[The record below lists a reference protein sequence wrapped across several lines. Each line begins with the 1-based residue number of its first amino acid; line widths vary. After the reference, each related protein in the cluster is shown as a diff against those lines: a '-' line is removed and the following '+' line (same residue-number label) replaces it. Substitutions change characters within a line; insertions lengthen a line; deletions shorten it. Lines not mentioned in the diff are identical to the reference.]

1 MIKVESACAR
11 MLATA
16 AAVLVLSTPALG
28 QDLVLKRVLLSSGG
42 VAYFEHEAVVEGD
55 GELTLDVRLD
65 QVDDVLKSIV
75 VFDDV
80 GGVGS
85 IRLPGRSP
93 LAEVFRDLPFDRQ
106 ALASAAWLL
115 SSLQGAEISV
125 RGRREIEGRLI
136 GVEAEKVALPD
147 NAGVL
152 SRNRVSVLTER
163 GVQQFVLEEADAVR
177 FVDPVLQAQVDE
189 ALAALARHR
198 VRDRRTLVIGVPG
211 EGRRLVRVGY
221 VVGAPLWKA
230 SYRLSID
237 GDGHE
242 GLLQGW
248 AVIENLSGVDWN
260 QVELTVASGNPV
272 TFRQALY
279 TAYFVDRPE
288 IPVEVLGRVLPPPDT
303 GTVALRQEVAE
314 AMAPE
319 EAEYRGGAGGL
330 GGEAMMMADIFEEPQ
345 PAPGREARARREQA
359 AKTVAP
365 AAMAR
370 AALAAVREE
379 AATQVVFRLPEPVTV
394 ASGQSLMVPIVDA
407 AVGAETLAL
416 YQPAT
421 HTRHP
426 LATVRLENDTGT
438 GLPPGVITLYEQGDG
453 ATYVGDARLA
463 PLPAGETRLLS
474 FALDQKVVIDR
485 EVDTARHVAKGTISR
500 GVLRLSVRR
509 RETTTYRISSSA
521 RDERQLLLEHP
532 RRAGWELVEPDAE
545 GVELAEHAY
554 RIPVTVG
561 AGAEHQLTVSL
572 ERPVLEEV
580 SIADLWTDELE
591 AYASSRD
598 LSAELRRAFERLA
611 VMRAE
616 VDRLRSR
623 IDYMEGERADIYD
636 DQARLRENLYR
647 LSSDSDLG
655 RRYIAKMAEQEDR
668 LDQLEVEQDEVER
681 ALDAAENALAEAIHD
696 LVV

>member
-1 MIKVESACAR
+1 MRKIESACAR
-11 MLATA
+11 TLTVA
-16 AAVLVLSTPALG
+16 AALWVLGVPAFG

-55 GELTLDVRLD
+55 GELALDVRLD
-65 QVDDVLKSIV
+65 QVDDVLKSIIV
-75 VFDDV
+75 LDDA

-93 LAEVFRDLPFDRQ
+93 LKEAFRDLPFDQQ
-106 ALASAAWLL
+106 ALTSPVWLL
-115 SSLQGAEISV
+115 SSLQGAEIAV
-125 RGRREIEGRLI
+125 RGGREIEGRLI
-136 GVEAEKVALPD
+136 AVEAEKVTLPD
-147 NAGVL
+147 NAGVVT
-152 SRNRVSVLTER
+152 RNRVSVLTER

-177 FVDPVLQAQVDE
+177 FVDPALEAQVDE

-198 VRDRRTLVIGVPG
+198 VRDRRTLAIDAPG

-230 SYRLSID
+230 SYRLSIN
-237 GDGHE
+237 GDEE

-248 AVIENLSGVDWN
+248 AVIENLSGIDWDE
-260 QVELTVASGNPV
+260 VELTVASGNPV

-279 TAYFVDRPE
+279 MAYFVDRPE

-303 GTVALRQEVAE
+303 GTVVLRQEMAE
-314 AMAPE
+314 ASPEPEYRAAPGLAGAAMMLE
-319 EAEYRGGAGGL
+319 EAFEDAGAGTEGS
-330 GGEAMMMADIFEEPQ
+330 
-345 PAPGREARARREQA
+345 RRREQA
-359 AKTVAP
+359 AKTAAP
-365 AAMAR
+365 AAMAQ

-394 ASGQSLMVPIVDA
+394 ASGESLLVPIVDA
-407 AVGAETLAL
+407 AVGAETVGL

-421 HTRHP
+421 HARHP
-426 LATVRLENDTGT
+426 LAAVRLDNDTGT
-438 GLPPGVITLYEQGDG
+438 GLPPGVLTLYEQGRG

-509 RETTTYRISSSA
+509 SETTTYRINSSA
-521 RDERQLLLEHP
+521 QEERQLLLEHP
-532 RRAGWELVEPDAE
+532 RRAGWELVEPDAD
-545 GVELAEHAY
+545 GVELAERAY

-572 ERPVLEEV
+572 ERPVVEEV
-580 SIADLWTDELE
+580 VLADLWADQLQ

-598 LSAELRRAFERLA
+598 LSQALRSAFERLA
-611 VMRAE
+611 TMRAE
-616 VDRLRSR
+616 LDRLRLR
-623 IDYMEGERADIYD
+623 IEQIEGERADIYD
-636 DQARLRENLYR
+636 DQARLRENLRR
-647 LSSDSDLG
+647 LSADSDL
-655 RRYIAKMAEQEDR
+655 RQRYLAKMTEQEDWLDR
-668 LDQLEVEQDEVER
+668 LQVEQDEVER
-681 ALDAAENALAEAIHD
+681 ALDAAENALAEAIRD
-696 LVV
+696 LEV